1 MSMRKFKGFST
12 VNKQWG
18 NFKLYDIEL
27 AKQDLLNELY
37 TRKGERIMSPDFG
50 SIVWDLLF
58 DPISEQMIELIT
70 EDMERIL
77 TKDPRLELRQLDV
90 REDID
95 SQIITVAIVLNYVP
109 TATLTEL
116 IATFSRDTALSRTQG

>member
-1 MSMRKFKGFST
+1 MRKFKGFST

-18 NFKLYDIEL
+18 NFKLYDIDL

-50 SIVWDLLF
+50 SIIWDLLF
-58 DPISEQMIELIT
+58 DPMTDETILLIQ

-77 TKDPRLELRQLDV
+77 TKDPRLELKQLDV
-90 REDID
+90 REDFD
-95 SQIITVAIVLNYVP
+95 TQTIIVAIILNYVP

-116 IATFSRDTALSRTQG
+116 VATFNRDTALSRTQG

>member
-18 NFKLYDIEL
+18 NFKLYDIDL

-50 SIVWDLLF
+50 SIIWDLLF
-58 DPISEQMIELIT
+58 DPITDQTIELIQ
-70 EDMERIL
+70 EDMLRIL
-77 TKDPRLELRQLDV
+77 TKDPRLELKQLDV

-95 SQIITVAIVLNYVP
+95 SQIITVAIILNYVP

-116 IATFSRDTALSRTQG
+116 IATFNRDTAVSRLQG

>member
-1 MSMRKFKGFST
+1 MRKFKGFST

-18 NFKLYDIEL
+18 NFKLYDIDL

-50 SIVWDLLF
+50 SIIWDLLF
-58 DPISEQMIELIT
+58 DPMSDETIQLIQ

-90 REDID
+90 REDFD
-95 SQIITVAIVLNYVP
+95 TQTIIVAIILNYVP

-116 IATFSRDTALSRTQG
+116 VATFSRDTALSRTQG

>member
-18 NFKLYDIEL
+18 NFKLYDIDL

-50 SIVWDLLF
+50 SIIWDLLF
-58 DPISEQMIELIT
+58 DPMTDETIQLIQ
-70 EDMERIL
+70 EDMLRML
-77 TKDPRLELRQLDV
+77 TKDPRLELKQLNV
-90 REDID
+90 QEDFD
-95 SQIITVAIVLNYVP
+95 TQTIIVAIILNYVP

-116 IATFSRDTALSRTQG
+116 IATFSRDTALSKTQG

>member
-18 NFKLYDIEL
+18 NFKLYDIDL

-58 DPISEQMIELIT
+58 DPISDETIQLIQ
-70 EDMERIL
+70 EDMQRIL
-77 TKDPRLELRQLDV
+77 TKDPRLELKQLDV

-95 SQIITVAIVLNYVP
+95 SQTIIVAIILNYVP

-116 IATFSRDTALSRTQG
+116 IATFNRDTALSRTQG

>member
-1 MSMRKFKGFST
+1 MRKFKGFST

-18 NFKLYDIEL
+18 NFKLYDIDL

-50 SIVWDLLF
+50 SIIWDLLF
-58 DPISEQMIELIT
+58 DPITDQTVELIQ
-70 EDMERIL
+70 EDMLRIL
-77 TKDPRLELRQLDV
+77 TKDPRLELKQLNV
-90 REDID
+90 QEDFD
-95 SQIITVAIVLNYVP
+95 TQTIIVAIILNYVP

-116 IATFSRDTALSRTQG
+116 VATFNRDTALSRTQG

>member
-18 NFKLYDIEL
+18 NFKLYDIDL

-50 SIVWDLLF
+50 SIIWDLLF
-58 DPISEQMIELIT
+58 DPMSDETIQLIQ

-77 TKDPRLELRQLDV
+77 TKDPRLELKQLDV
-90 REDID
+90 REDFD
-95 SQIITVAIVLNYVP
+95 TQTIIVAIILNYVP

-116 IATFSRDTALSRTQG
+116 VATFSRDTALSRTQG

>member
-18 NFKLYDIEL
+18 NFKLYDIDL

-37 TRKGERIMSPDFG
+37 TRKGERIMSPEFG
-50 SIVWDLLF
+50 SIIWDLLF
-58 DPISEQMIELIT
+58 DPMTDEVIQLIQD
-70 EDMERIL
+70 DMLRIL
-77 TKDPRLELRQLDV
+77 TKDPRLELKQLDV

-95 SQIITVAIVLNYVP
+95 SQIITVAIILNYVP

>member
-1 MSMRKFKGFST
+1 MRKFKGFST

-18 NFKLYDIEL
+18 NFKLYDIDL

-50 SIVWDLLF
+50 SIIWDLLF
-58 DPISEQMIELIT
+58 DPITDRTIELIQ
-70 EDMERIL
+70 EDMQRIL

-90 REDID
+90 REDFD
-95 SQIITVAIVLNYVP
+95 TQTITVAIILNYVP

-116 IATFSRDTALSRTQG
+116 IATFNRDTALSRTQG

>member
-1 MSMRKFKGFST
+1 MRKFKGFST

-18 NFKLYDIEL
+18 NFKLYDIDL

-50 SIVWDLLF
+50 SIIWDLLF
-58 DPISEQMIELIT
+58 DPITDSTIELIQ
-70 EDMERIL
+70 EDMLRIL
-77 TKDPRLELRQLDV
+77 TKDPRLELKQLNV
-90 REDID
+90 QEDFD
-95 SQIITVAIVLNYVP
+95 TQTIIVAIILNYVP

-116 IATFSRDTALSRTQG
+116 VATFNRDTALSRTQG

>member
-18 NFKLYDIEL
+18 NFKLYDIDL

-50 SIVWDLLF
+50 SIIWDLLF
-58 DPISEQMIELIT
+58 DPITDQTVELIQ
-70 EDMERIL
+70 EDMLRIL
-77 TKDPRLELRQLDV
+77 TKDPRLELKQLNV
-90 REDID
+90 QEDFD
-95 SQIITVAIVLNYVP
+95 TQTIIVAIILNYVP

-116 IATFSRDTALSRTQG
+116 IATFNRDTALSRTQG

>member
-1 MSMRKFKGFST
+1 MRKFKGFST

-18 NFKLYDIEL
+18 NFKLYDIDL

-50 SIVWDLLF
+50 SIIWDLLF
-58 DPISEQMIELIT
+58 DPITDQTVELIQ
-70 EDMERIL
+70 EDMLRIL
-77 TKDPRLELRQLDV
+77 TKDPRLELKQLNV
-90 REDID
+90 QEDFD
-95 SQIITVAIVLNYVP
+95 TQTIIVAIILNYVP

-116 IATFSRDTALSRTQG
+116 IATFNRDTALSRTQG

>member
-1 MSMRKFKGFST
+1 MRKFKGFST

-18 NFKLYDIEL
+18 NFKLYDIDL

-50 SIVWDLLF
+50 SIIWDLLF
-58 DPISEQMIELIT
+58 DPMSDETIQLIQ

-77 TKDPRLELRQLDV
+77 TKDPRLELKQLDV
-90 REDID
+90 REDFD
-95 SQIITVAIVLNYVP
+95 TQTIIVAIILNYVP

-116 IATFSRDTALSRTQG
+116 VATFSRDTALSRTQG

>member
-18 NFKLYDIEL
+18 NFKLYDIDL

-50 SIVWDLLF
+50 SIIWDLLF
-58 DPISEQMIELIT
+58 DPMSDETIQLIQ

-90 REDID
+90 REDFD
-95 SQIITVAIVLNYVP
+95 TQTIIVAIILNYVP

-116 IATFSRDTALSRTQG
+116 VATFSRDTALSRTQG